1 MPQNLKILKPGGKI
15 SFAPSILSAD
25 FSCLKKNLSPA
36 DKCADWLHVDIMDGH
51 FVPNLSFGPHI
62 VKCVRKASKL
72 PMDAHLMVSYPENF
86 IKPFYDAGAGLITLH
101 YESKSDILKLLKKIK
116 RLGAQV
122 GLSIK
127 PKTPLSKITKYFK
140 FIDLLLIM
148 TVEPGFGGQKF
159 MTNQIP
165 KIQYARKKIN
175 ESGRKIWL
183 QVDGGINPETALQ
196 AIDAGADSLV
206 MGNAFFTSSNP
217 VKMINSIRNLGGKK
231 NV

>member
-1 MPQNLKILKPGGKI
+1 MSKSCNKKILKPCGKI

-25 FSCLKKNLSPA
+25 FSCLKKSLQVA
-36 DKCADWLHVDIMDGH
+36 DECGDWLHVDIMDGH

-62 VKCVRKASKL
+62 VKCVRKVSAL
-72 PMDAHLMVSYPENF
+72 PMDSHLMVSYPENF
-86 IKPFYDAGAGLITLH
+86 IKPFYDAGAGLITVH
-101 YESKSDILKLLKKIK
+101 CESKSDTLKCIKKIK
-116 RLGAQV
+116 SLGAQV

-159 MTNQIP
+159 MSDQIP
-165 KIQYARKKIN
+165 KIQYARKKID

-183 QVDGGINPETALQ
+183 QVDGGINQETALQ
-196 AIDAGADSLV
+196 AVEAGADSLV
-206 MGNAFFTSSNP
+206 MGNTFFSSSNP
-217 VKMINSIRNLGGKK
+217 VKLIGTMKK
-231 NV
+231 VFSRK

>member
-1 MPQNLKILKPGGKI
+1 MLKNLNKKILKPCGKI

-25 FSCLKKNLSPA
+25 FSCFKKSLSLA
-36 DKCADWLHVDIMDGH
+36 DKCGDWLHVDIMDGH

-62 VKCVRKASKL
+62 VKTISEVSSL
-72 PMDAHLMVSYPENF
+72 PIDAHLMVSYPENF
-86 IKPFYDAGAGLITLH
+86 IKPFYEAGAGLITMH
-101 YESKSDILKLLKKIK
+101 YESKSDTLKCLKKIK
-116 RLGAQV
+116 SLGAQV

-127 PKTPLSKITKYFK
+127 PKTPLAEITKYFK
-140 FIDLLLIM
+140 LIDILLIM

-183 QVDGGINPETALQ
+183 QVDGGINSETAIK
-196 AIDAGADSLV
+196 AIEAGADSLV
-206 MGNAFFTSSNP
+206 MGSAFFSSPNP
-217 VKMINSIRNLGGKK
+217 IKMLKGLRL
-231 NV
+231 

>member
-1 MPQNLKILKPGGKI
+1 MLKNLNKKISKPGGKI
-15 SFAPSILSAD
+15 SIAPSILSAD
-25 FSCLKKNLSPA
+25 FTCLKKSLKAA
-36 DKCADWLHVDIMDGH
+36 DKCADWLHIDIMDGH

-62 VKCVRKASKL
+62 IKCVRQVSTL

-86 IKPFYDAGAGLITLH
+86 IKPFYDAGAGLITVH
-101 YESKSDILKLLKKIK
+101 FESASDILKNLKKIK
-116 RLGAQV
+116 SLGAQV

-140 FIDLLLIM
+140 LIDLLLIM

-159 MTNQIP
+159 MTDQIP

-183 QVDGGINPETALQ
+183 QVDGGINSQTAMP

-217 VKMINSIRNLGGKK
+217 VKMVNSIRDIRL
-231 NV
+231 

>member
-1 MPQNLKILKPGGKI
+1 
-15 SFAPSILSAD
+15 
-25 FSCLKKNLSPA
+25 
-36 DKCADWLHVDIMDGH
+36 
-51 FVPNLSFGPHI
+51 
-62 VKCVRKASKL
+62 
-72 PMDAHLMVSYPENF
+72 ENF

-183 QVDGGINPETALQ
+183 QVDGGINSETALQ

-206 MGNAFFTSSNP
+206 MGNAFFSSSNP
-217 VKMINSIRNLGGKK
+217 VKMINSIRLYNRIT
-231 NV
+231 

>member
-1 MPQNLKILKPGGKI
+1 MANKKILKPRGNI
-15 SFAPSILSAD
+15 SIAPSILSAD
-25 FSCLKKNLSPA
+25 FSCLKKSLKVA

-62 VKCVRKASKL
+62 VKCVKKVSNL

-86 IKPFYDAGAGLITLH
+86 IKSFCEAGAGLITVH
-101 YESKSDILKLLKKIK
+101 YESESDTLRNLKKIK
-116 RLGAQV
+116 NLGAQT

-127 PKTPLSKITKYFK
+127 PATPISKISKYFK
-140 FIDLLLIM
+140 YIDLLLIM

-159 MTNQIP
+159 MAGQIP

-183 QVDGGINPETALQ
+183 QVDGGINSQTALQ
-196 AIDAGADSLV
+196 AIEAGADSLV

-217 VKMINSIRNLGGKK
+217 VKMIKSLRG
-231 NV
+231 

>member
-1 MPQNLKILKPGGKI
+1 MAQNKKILKPNGKV

-25 FSCLKKNLSPA
+25 FSCLKKSLKVA

-62 VKCVRKASKL
+62 IKCVRQASKL

-86 IKPFYDAGAGLITLH
+86 IKPFYDAGAGLITVH
-101 YESKSDILKLLKKIK
+101 YESKSDTLKNIKKIK
-116 RLGAQV
+116 SLGAQV

-127 PKTPLSKITKYFK
+127 PKTSLTKITKYFK
-140 FIDLLLIM
+140 YIDMLLIM

-175 ESGRKIWL
+175 ESKRKIWL
-183 QVDGGINPETALQ
+183 QVDGGINSQTALQ
-196 AIDAGADSLV
+196 AIEAGADSLV
-206 MGNAFFTSSNP
+206 MGNAFFTSPNP
-217 VKMINSIRNLGGKK
+217 TKMIKK
-231 NV
+231 LRTVKKHV